1 MTETPVNDTFQPS
14 LLQAIANII
23 ANGIACDRKDED
35 IARNVLSYVGY
46 YIGAEAYRNFGDE
59 P

>member
-1 MTETPVNDTFQPS
+1 MNETPINDTSQPL
-14 LLQAIANII
+14 LLQDIANII

-35 IARNVLSYVGY
+35 TARNVLSYVGY
-46 YIGAEAYRNFGDE
+46 YLGAEAYRNFGEE

>member
-1 MTETPVNDTFQPS
+1 MIKTTGNDTSQPS

-35 IARNVLSYVGY
+35 TARNVLTYVGY
-46 YIGAEAYRNFGDE
+46 YLGAEAYRNFGDE

>member
-1 MTETPVNDTFQPS
+1 MTDTPGNDTSQPS

-35 IARNVLSYVGY
+35 TARNVLSYVGY
-46 YIGAEAYRNFGDE
+46 YLGAEAYRNFGDE

>member
-1 MTETPVNDTFQPS
+1 MTDTPVNDTSQPS

-35 IARNVLSYVGY
+35 TARNVLSYVGY
-46 YIGAEAYRNFGDE
+46 YLGAEAYRTFGDE